1 MSNNWRDFV
10 LNKKLILE
18 ILRQG
23 QITSLF
29 QPIVCLDK
37 KEIWGYEALS
47 RGPKESSLYS
57 PLALFDMAE
66 KYGLLKNLESICIRS
81 ASYHFNKL
89 GLAGKLFV
97 NISHEVLIAGSQIE
111 RQVVDLLLNSQL
123 QPENVV
129 IELTERSS
137 TENMQTLVEAAAI
150 FRKLGFEI
158 AIDDLGSGY
167 SSLQLWSELKPDYVK
182 IDRHFIQD
190 IDTNNTKQEFVRA
203 MYAMSQITNTR
214 ILGEGVETLGE
225 LKVLKN
231 IGFSLFQGYLFARPS
246 AEPAPLDLAHYSS
259 PRIISTKDV
268 QTAWQLISNK
278 TAIQASLPVHS
289 IIHQLQENADL
300 NSIVVLEGKKP
311 VGMIHRKR
319 FLTHMSRQY
328 VMDLAHNKTVVEY
341 MDHDFLQIEGNL
353 RIEQASKLVTNR
365 ARLIAE
371 EDFVICDN
379 GEFVGCGQVIDL
391 LRQITEIQVKTA
403 RNANPL
409 TMLPG
414 NVPIGDCVNRL
425 IEEGSSF
432 VISYLDLNNFKPFND
447 RYGYAKGDQVL
458 LLLSDLLKRYLNE
471 HDGDF
476 VGHVGGD
483 DFIAVSKDDAWMDK
497 IFTVLET
504 FSQQVINFYDEG
516 DLAKGG
522 FEALDRF
529 GACHFFDLIGLSV
542 GSKKVDPVLFQSFM
556 EVSKELAHV
565 KHLGKSQKPGNIV
578 YDDGESLMVL
588 SKTERRRLI
597 QPIQSSVY
605 FHDERISVTS

>member
-1 MSNNWRDFV
+1 MSNNWDDFV
-10 LNKKLILE
+10 SNKKLILE
-18 ILRQG
+18 VLRQG

-29 QPIVCLDK
+29 QPIVDLDK
-37 KEIWGYEALS
+37 YAIWGYEALS
-47 RGPKESSLYS
+47 RGPEETSLYS

-66 KYGLLKNLESICIRS
+66 KYGLLKNLESLCIRS
-81 ASYHFNKL
+81 ASHQFNKL
-89 GLAGKLFV
+89 GLSGKLFV

-111 RQVVDLLLNSQL
+111 KQVVDLLLNSQL

-137 TENMQTLVEAAAI
+137 TDDINALIEAAAI

-190 IDTNNTKQEFVRA
+190 IDTDNTKQEFVRA
-203 MYAMSQITNTR
+203 MHAMSQITHTR
-214 ILGEGVETLGE
+214 ILAEGVETRGE
-225 LKVLKN
+225 LEVLKN
-231 IGFSLFQGYLFARPS
+231 IGLGLFQGYLFAKPA
-246 AEPAPLDLAHYSS
+246 AEPAQLDFTDYSS
-259 PRIISTKDV
+259 QRVMDAKEV
-268 QTAWQLISNK
+268 QTAWQLISNDM
-278 TAIQASLPVHS
+278 AIQSSLPVHS
-289 IIHQLQENADL
+289 IIHQLQKNVDL

-328 VMDLAHNKTVVEY
+328 VMDLSINKTVADF
-341 MDHDFLQIEGNL
+341 MDQDFLQIEASFRL
-353 RIEQASKLVTNR
+353 EQVSKLVTNR
-365 ARLIAE
+365 ARLHAE
-371 EDFVICDN
+371 EDFVICEH

-403 RNANPL
+403 RHANPL

-425 IEEGSSF
+425 IKEGESF
-432 VISYLDLNNFKPFND
+432 VISYLDLDNFKPFND

-458 LLLSDLLKRYLNE
+458 LLLSDLLKQYLDE

-483 DFIAVSKDDAWMDK
+483 DFIAVSKDPAWMDK

-504 FSQQVINFYDEG
+504 FSKQVINFYDEE
-516 DLAKGG
+516 DLARGG
-522 FEALDRF
+522 IEALDRF
-529 GACHFFDLIGLSV
+529 GVCHFFDFIGLSV
-542 GSKKVDPVLFQSFM
+542 GSKRVDPVLFRSFM
-556 EVSKELAHV
+556 EVSKELAQV
-565 KHLGKSQKPGNIV
+565 KQLAKSQKPGDIV
-578 YDDGESLMVL
+578 FDNGEALLIL
-588 SKTERRRLI
+588 SKTKQRRLI
-597 QPIQSSVY
+597 QPIQSAVY
-605 FHDERISVTS
+605 LHDERISVNF